1 MFFLVP
7 FVFVIVVLVL
17 VLFRFVVVIVVL
29 VLVLVL
35 LVVVAGGDHCGVGG
49 FCGGSCGGSASSCG
63 SGSLISLRKPLLC
76 FKDRCSTW
84 VSRPMLLY
92 SRNLFQREEN
102 IVFSQVHVLHVSFV
116 PFFLFPNSQLIQKG
130 RKYCIFTGTC
140 AACVFRPIF
149 SIP

>member
-102 IVFSQVHVLHVSFV
+102 IVFSQVHVLHVSLV

-130 RKYCIFTGTC
+130 RKK
-140 AACVFRPIF
+140 
-149 SIP
+149 